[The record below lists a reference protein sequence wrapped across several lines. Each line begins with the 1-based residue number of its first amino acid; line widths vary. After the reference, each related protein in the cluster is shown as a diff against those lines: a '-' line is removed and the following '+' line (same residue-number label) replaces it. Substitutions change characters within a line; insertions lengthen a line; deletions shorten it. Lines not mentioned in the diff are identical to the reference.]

1 MDNRA
6 RQVRLNEVKTTLE
19 ALRHQEVD
27 AIIGSSQV
35 LVVRQ
40 QKIDQSLRQ
49 QAQII
54 EQIHDAVVVTD
65 LEGNI
70 SHWNTSAT
78 RLYGYSAEE
87 ALGLQISLLYFD
99 EELSMLDQQILTLLH
114 TQNIQEIDTRC
125 RRKTGEACYIHLSV
139 SLLRDEQGNPCGLI
153 NCAEDI
159 TERKWVE
166 AERERLLAELEQERI
181 QLRQLNQTLK
191 QEVQA
196 QTQQVRELA
205 AELSLAEY
213 RERKRVSQV
222 LHDHLQQLLYGLQ
235 FITRSIRLDA
245 DESQIVRLD
254 QVDDL
259 LKQAAQTT
267 RTLSV
272 ELSPPELE
280 HRGLSGGLSWLA
292 DEMQKMHG
300 LEVTLD
306 IQADAGI
313 ANKHLEVLVFQMV
326 RELLFNVVKHAQI
339 DQAEVILRQ
348 TKDSLLVTVKD
359 DGQGSDLSELPE
371 QTDTRTGFGL
381 RSIHDRVDLFGG
393 HMELHSAPGV
403 GTQVFLS
410 LPLQSS
416 PTAGVL
422 VSTIP

>member
-1 MDNRA
+1 
-6 RQVRLNEVKTTLE
+6 
-19 ALRHQEVD
+19 
-27 AIIGSSQV
+27 
-35 LVVRQ
+35 
-40 QKIDQSLRQ
+40 
-49 QAQII
+49 
-54 EQIHDAVVVTD
+54 
-65 LEGNI
+65 
-70 SHWNTSAT
+70 
-78 RLYGYSAEE
+78 
-87 ALGLQISLLYFD
+87 
-99 EELSMLDQQILTLLH
+99 
-114 TQNIQEIDTRC
+114 
-125 RRKTGEACYIHLSV
+125 
-139 SLLRDEQGNPCGLI
+139 
-153 NCAEDI
+153 
-159 TERKWVE
+159 
-166 AERERLLAELEQERI
+166 
-181 QLRQLNQTLK
+181 LNQTLK